1 MPNKACR
8 ETALHILSCIVGA
21 DEGSLQYLER
31 TGFRVLQYIKQT
43 QKLLSMHHL
52 KGKKN
57 MLQRQLIIDSIS
69 TVKRTHK
76 SLLAPRISML

>member
-1 MPNKACR
+1 MLNKACR

-43 QKLLSMHHL
+43 ETTFHASLKRQK
-52 KGKKN
+52 K
-57 MLQRQLIIDSIS
+57 
-69 TVKRTHK
+69 
-76 SLLAPRISML
+76 APNAAHN